1 MEKTK
6 KNLDERSKKT
16 IAILKEDLNTVR
28 AGRANPALLDKVM
41 VDYYGSPTPLKNLAN
56 ISVPDPRTLLIAP
69 FDPKSIA
76 EIEKAINV
84 ANIGI
89 NPSNDGKAVRLVI
102 PQVTEERRKEL
113 TKTVKKMGED
123 SKVAIRNLRR
133 EANDEMKK
141 LEKNH
146 EITEDELKKRWTISR
161 RQPIRRRRRSTIS
174 SLPRTRKS
182 WKYRLISGQ
191 NNSIEK
197 EIVWLPTGA
206 TLFVGETMNE
216 AVKMPQHVAIIMDGN
231 GRWAAQHKVSRLQG
245 HNRGMLVM
253 KEIIKKADV
262 MGIRHLTVYAFSTEN
277 WKRSQEEVGGI
288 FNLLVKFVGSELAEL
303 DQNNV
308 KVHIL
313 GDYTK
318 VPDAAVRSIEKALQ
332 TTSSNTGLQFH
343 IALNYGSRAEMTR
356 GVRKLCAAVRSG
368 TLAPEDIDEK
378 VISESLYTGVENG
391 NVPDPD
397 LIIRTSGEQRLSNF
411 LLWQAAYSEFVFT
424 DTLWPDFTPEEFEK
438 LITEFTHRDRR
449 FGGR

>member
-1 MEKTK
+1 
-6 KNLDERSKKT
+6 
-16 IAILKEDLNTVR
+16 
-28 AGRANPALLDKVM
+28 
-41 VDYYGSPTPLKNLAN
+41 
-56 ISVPDPRTLLIAP
+56 
-69 FDPKSIA
+69 
-76 EIEKAINV
+76 
-84 ANIGI
+84 
-89 NPSNDGKAVRLVI
+89 
-102 PQVTEERRKEL
+102 
-113 TKTVKKMGED
+113 
-123 SKVAIRNLRR
+123 
-133 EANDEMKK
+133 
-141 LEKNH
+141 
-146 EITEDELKKRWTISR
+146 
-161 RQPIRRRRRSTIS
+161 
-174 SLPRTRKS
+174 
-182 WKYRLISGQ
+182 
-191 NNSIEK
+191 
-197 EIVWLPTGA
+197 
-206 TLFVGETMNE
+206 MNE

-262 MGIRHLTVYAFSTEN
+262 MGIHHLTVYAFSTEN

-378 VISESLYTGVENG
+378 VISESLYTGAENG

-397 LIIRTSGEQRLSNF
+397 LIIRTSGEHRLSNF
-411 LLWQAAYSEFVFT
+411 LLWQAAYSEFMFT

-438 LITEFTHRDRR
+438 MITEFTHRDRR

>member
-1 MEKTK
+1 M
-6 KNLDERSKKT
+6 
-16 IAILKEDLNTVR
+16 
-28 AGRANPALLDKVM
+28 
-41 VDYYGSPTPLKNLAN
+41 
-56 ISVPDPRTLLIAP
+56 
-69 FDPKSIA
+69 
-76 EIEKAINV
+76 
-84 ANIGI
+84 
-89 NPSNDGKAVRLVI
+89 
-102 PQVTEERRKEL
+102 
-113 TKTVKKMGED
+113 
-123 SKVAIRNLRR
+123 
-133 EANDEMKK
+133 
-141 LEKNH
+141 
-146 EITEDELKKRWTISR
+146 
-161 RQPIRRRRRSTIS
+161 
-174 SLPRTRKS
+174 LPRTRKS

-318 VPDAAVRSIEKALQ
+318 VPDAAVRSIEKALR

-378 VISESLYTGVENG
+378 VISESLYTGAENG

-411 LLWQAAYSEFVFT
+411 LLWQAAYSEFLFT

-438 LITEFTHRDRR
+438 MITEFTHRDRR

>member
-1 MEKTK
+1 M
-6 KNLDERSKKT
+6 
-16 IAILKEDLNTVR
+16 
-28 AGRANPALLDKVM
+28 
-41 VDYYGSPTPLKNLAN
+41 
-56 ISVPDPRTLLIAP
+56 
-69 FDPKSIA
+69 
-76 EIEKAINV
+76 
-84 ANIGI
+84 
-89 NPSNDGKAVRLVI
+89 
-102 PQVTEERRKEL
+102 
-113 TKTVKKMGED
+113 
-123 SKVAIRNLRR
+123 
-133 EANDEMKK
+133 
-141 LEKNH
+141 
-146 EITEDELKKRWTISR
+146 
-161 RQPIRRRRRSTIS
+161 IS

-206 TLFVGETMNE
+206 TLFVGEIMNE

-378 VISESLYTGVENG
+378 VISESLYTGAENG

-411 LLWQAAYSEFVFT
+411 LLWQAAYSEFMFT

-438 LITEFTHRDRR
+438 MITEFTHRDRR